1 LTGTTPVVGGHDM
14 VDQDAKLAR
23 CDERDVLH
31 TCKSAASGEEI
42 ECAFLAAP
50 VRPVGCDDNDPCNSN
65 VCSLRSTEPSHGS
78 STISAD
84 DEWDAA
90 QVDDDVLGP
99 APSRSEPWKAL
110 PRSEP
115 WKGWRS
121 WSDFLSL
128 RSDPCV
134 SQRHSM
140 VNIYGRLTAE
150 WYSSDACMPA
160 ASNKTIL
167 KTAEIK
173 MKWRE
178 QQVSTTHS
186 PGVAEKP
193 AAVSSMVRVFE
204 SVSDWGLC
212 AQEGTATYGASQ

>member
-1 LTGTTPVVGGHDM
+1 MTPVFGGRDM
-14 VDQDAKLAR
+14 VEQDAKLAR
-23 CDERDVLH
+23 CDERYVLH
-31 TCKSAASGEEI
+31 TCKSAASVEEI

-50 VRPVGCDDNDPCNSN
+50 VRPVGCDNNDPCKSN
-65 VCSLRSTEPSHGS
+65 DCSLRSTEPSHGS

-84 DEWDAA
+84 DEWDAV
-90 QVDDDVLGP
+90 QVDDDVLGCLP
-99 APSRSEPWKAL
+99 AL

-121 WSDFLSL
+121 WSDILSM
-128 RSDPCV
+128 RGAPRV
-134 SQRHSM
+134 SQRHSS

-150 WYSSDACMPA
+150 WYSSEASMPA

-167 KTAEIK
+167 KTAEIR

-193 AAVSSMVRVFE
+193 AAVSSMMHAFE

-212 AQEGTATYGASQ
+212 TQEGTATYGASQ